1 MAMMIPNVI
10 VHNDIRSKEADLFE
24 QLQAN
29 LSDEYYVFH
38 SLRFCYEGKEHEADF
53 VIMHPEKGIMCIE
66 CKSSYGGCSNGMC
79 YYGNG
84 EYMSDP
90 YSQAADNSI
99 FLRHLVLE
107 RLNADQTHIFDC
119 VKKPHEFPCV
129 FCWAVW
135 FGIDKQSF
143 INAKRN
149 FPLLGNDNNTIFR
162 DETMDPEKA
171 QDRIEKVF
179 AFASEAF
186 KFRSNF
192 KNILMPLV
200 NRIMAP
206 VFDIAPLPPTERS
219 AFRFSRLLQEQMRVL
234 DFLEEQNLTVING
247 NAGSGK
253 TFIALEKARRLGANG
268 DKVLFLCYN
277 RKLKDYLVKN
287 YDSNNGYDNITFD
300 TIGNR
305 VYMKCGDPNH
315 FLQYCNEV
323 NQMNEFEFNHIIVD
337 EGQDFAQAEMNLSK
351 MNMSLFEVY
360 HNQILLKEGCFYIFY
375 DKTQLVQGF
384 GGLPEFINKAD
395 CKITL
400 KRNCR
405 NTQEITDRLENMVAI
420 KYKDKD
426 KQPSMPYEPVMYF
439 AKDRANATKLLR
451 NVIQKYRNMKLKN
464 CDMVILSMVSEGKMK
479 SDKTSCL
486 GKNLRELGANEYEF
500 DSVQVT
506 TFRKFKGLESEC
518 VIIVDLDGSLLDDPV
533 KLKNY
538 LYVATSRARVYF
550 DIIAVLPPE
559 DLSSNI
565 GKLRE
570 FNPEFENVAPQKSL
584 QKLFAESL
592 GMVARSKV

>member
-1 MAMMIPNVI
+1 
-10 VHNDIRSKEADLFE
+10 LFE

-234 DFLEEQNLTVING
+234 DFLEEQNLTYRTVGEGAVVMDQIPV
-247 NAGSGK
+247 AGSTVPGHAEVVLYFNNSAP
-253 TFIALEKARRLGANG
+253 TELVTVPDFSTYNLYNANYLANINHLYILVAGAN
-268 DKVLFLCYN
+268 KQ
-277 RKLKDYLVKN
+277 
-287 YDSNNGYDNITFD
+287 
-300 TIGNR
+300 
-305 VYMKCGDPNH
+305 DP
-315 FLQYCNEV
+315 
-323 NQMNEFEFNHIIVD
+323 
-337 EGQDFAQAEMNLSK
+337 
-351 MNMSLFEVY
+351 
-360 HNQILLKEGCFYIFY
+360 
-375 DKTQLVQGF
+375 
-384 GGLPEFINKAD
+384 
-395 CKITL
+395 
-400 KRNCR
+400 
-405 NTQEITDRLENMVAI
+405 
-420 KYKDKD
+420 
-426 KQPSMPYEPVMYF
+426 
-439 AKDRANATKLLR
+439 
-451 NVIQKYRNMKLKN
+451 
-464 CDMVILSMVSEGKMK
+464 
-479 SDKTSCL
+479 
-486 GKNLRELGANEYEF
+486 
-500 DSVQVT
+500 SV
-506 TFRKFKGLESEC
+506 
-518 VIIVDLDGSLLDDPV
+518 
-533 KLKNY
+533 
-538 LYVATSRARVYF
+538 VATYQDIPAGTQVPYGTTVRVEFTDY
-550 DIIAVLPPE
+550 
-559 DLSSNI
+559 SS
-565 GKLRE
+565 GE
-570 FNPEFENVAPQKSL
+570 
-584 QKLFAESL
+584 
-592 GMVARSKV
+592 